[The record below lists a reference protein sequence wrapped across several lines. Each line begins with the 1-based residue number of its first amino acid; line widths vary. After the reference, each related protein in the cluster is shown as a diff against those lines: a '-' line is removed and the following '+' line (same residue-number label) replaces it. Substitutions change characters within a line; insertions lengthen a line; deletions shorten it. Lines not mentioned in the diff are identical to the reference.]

1 MAAENTLDLRSE
13 VLNSLPDIK
22 EAKQITEQA
31 FKHGQEHLFA
41 DWQSWNIGNRTTL
54 IEELSRV
61 DWEVVAKAQEIIS
74 GADGGA
80 REYSED
86 EILPKPM
93 RTYDEQQEFAMEDYE
108 LGREYL
114 IDGKAA
120 WLIPAGGSGSRL
132 VKVLPQ
138 IYDSLP
144 FKRLYRAADNEMLQF
159 DESCAKGQLP
169 ITPVFGRNFYG
180 LFMEQAL
187 AIGARVGRMPLLMF
201 MLSDTTREASLT
213 TITNHPMYDSLKEAI
228 VLFNHGMNPV
238 LDDSGKIIP
247 FDNDGHLVFSGN
259 GNGGL
264 FKALEKPYD
273 GHASLLEYLDSKGIE
288 TVGFSN
294 VDNPV
299 ADIILPKM
307 LGSHLRLDKKLT
319 FGVVKKTD
327 PGERV
332 GMIVQI
338 AGQEHLDK
346 IEYNEF
352 PEKLAEKTNP
362 EDSSRLMFEHG
373 DVNVFLMD
381 YDLMKSVKELPLKVY
396 RNKSVQVQGGK
407 KNGNKFESFT
417 FHIIRQ
423 TASDNVDVKEIL
435 RKDQFMP
442 TKNSVGRD
450 SPATVIRAFCKRNM
464 HWLQEQG
471 AEVAKQ
477 GVEDSIRDLI
487 KLIDEKV
494 CIQAEDTAFTSEIE
508 AIRNDLES
516 TVPDNPV
523 FDKAVE
529 KLLTIGSRAATENLE
544 GIQTA
549 VDLTYSILRPG
560 EAAAFVEF
568 SPCLAMEKEDLEEV
582 YLGEGW
588 KLERNCQVALS
599 GHPTKLETGSGFH
612 VGENG
617 AFILDIKNEYGEIR
631 LNSDRFLSFGLEK
644 AGSAQIGENV
654 SIERDAQVEIAIEG
668 DGRLEIPDNTVLS
681 GKHKVI
687 VKAGE
692 TKILP

>member
-1 MAAENTLDLRSE
+1 MAAERILDLKEE
-13 VLNSLPDIK
+13 VISSLPDIK
-22 EAKQITEQA
+22 SAKQITVQA
-31 FKHGQEHLFA
+31 FRHGQAHLFA
-41 DWQSWNIGNRTTL
+41 DWQSWSSDNRATL
-54 IEELSRV
+54 IKELARV
-61 DWEVVAKAQEIIS
+61 DWKVVAEAQQIIS
-74 GADGGA
+74 GAAGGA

-93 RTYDEQQEFAMEDYE
+93 RTYEEQQEFTAEEYG

-144 FKRLYRAADNEMLQF
+144 FRRVYQAADKEMLQF

-180 LFMEQAL
+180 FFIEQAL

-201 MLSDTTREASLT
+201 MLSDTTREASLA
-213 TITNHPMYDSLKEAI
+213 TITNYPLYDSLKDAI
-228 VLFNHGMNPV
+228 VLFDHGMNPV

-247 FDNDGHLVFSGN
+247 YDKNGRLVFSGN

-264 FKALEKPYD
+264 FKALTSRYGKYD
-273 GHASLLEYLDSKGIE
+273 SLFDFLDSQGIE

-307 LGSHLRLDKKLT
+307 IGSHLRLNRKLT

-352 PEKLAEKTNP
+352 PEELAERKNP
-362 EDSSRLMFEHG
+362 DDSSRLLFEHG

-381 YDLMKSVKELPLKVY
+381 YCLMKEVRQLPLKVY
-396 RNKSVQVQGGK
+396 RNKSVKTSTGK
-407 KNGNKFESFT
+407 ENGNKFESFT
-417 FHIIRQ
+417 FHIIRN
-423 TASDNVDVKEIL
+423 TLSGNVDVKEIL

-442 TKNSVGRD
+442 TKNSIGRD
-450 SPATVIRAFCKRNM
+450 SPATVIRAFCTRNM
-464 HWLQEQG
+464 RWLQERG
-471 AEVAKQ
+471 AQVAEQ
-477 GVEDSIRDLI
+477 SIEDSINDLI
-487 KLIDEKV
+487 KLINEKIF
-494 CIQAEDTAFTSEIE
+494 IQSKETVYGAEVGEILLNLQHATPGMDVFE
-508 AIRNDLES
+508 KAIGN
-516 TVPDNPV
+516 
-523 FDKAVE
+523 
-529 KLLTIGSRAATENLE
+529 LLGIGNLAGAENL
-544 GIQTA
+544 GGLQTA
-549 VDLTYSILRPG
+549 IDLTYSVLRPG

-582 YLGEGW
+582 CFGEDW

-599 GHPTKLETGSGFH
+599 GHPTKLEIGSGFE

-617 AFILDIKNEYGEIR
+617 AFILDIRNEYGEVR

-644 AGSAQIGENV
+644 AGSARIGENV
-654 SIERDAQVEIAIEG
+654 RIERDAQVEITIEG
-668 DGRLEIPDNTVLS
+668 DGKLEIPDNTVLS
-681 GKHKVI
+681 GKHTLS

-692 TKILP
+692 AKILS